1 MSHNTP
7 SAGSGPDGQQPE
19 DQPRN
24 TPAAPYPGQANP
36 GQGTPGQPSPGQ
48 GTPGPAAPGQARP
61 GQQQPGQPYRG
72 PGAPS
77 GSPYPGQASSS
88 HPQPGQ
94 SYPGQASSGQP
105 QPGQSYP
112 GQPRP
117 GQAPGAPYGG
127 PQQYGGFGQGG
138 QGGAGTGGPG
148 YGGPGYGGPGYGAPQ
163 YGGPSAS
170 SGPKGLAIAALIC
183 GIASLVFAWI
193 PIVNVL
199 ALVAGLA
206 AITLGVVSLV
216 KKFGGTVMAWFGAG
230 LGLVGVLG
238 SILAML
244 AFAALTS
251 IADRPDPLK
260 TYNDDRNKQVS
271 VKYIVTTT
279 TPTDVRW
286 YTPTGTSEVNV
297 SKDQTTE
304 FTARGKDS
312 LRVSAISTDSKAKDA
327 KVTCEILVDGTSMA
341 KETGEGKN
349 ATASCS
355 YYRLYSRYSTEKPAK
370 DVSVEFKVTTNGKVS
385 ADSRWSASNRQSS
398 SNRSVEVDADST
410 NTVQAKAD
418 GTLTLTVRGQDP
430 DAASP
435 AYGCEILVDGK
446 SVSKQESNTAYGSAR
461 CTYMPEK

>member
-1 MSHNTP
+1 MSHNSP
-7 SAGSGPDGQQPE
+7 SAGSGADGRQPE

-24 TPAAPYPGQANP
+24 TPAPPYPGQGTPGPANP
-36 GQGTPGQPSPGQ
+36 GQGTPGPASPGQ
-48 GTPGPAAPGQARP
+48 A
-61 GQQQPGQPYRG
+61 QPGQPYRG
-72 PGAPS
+72 PGAPT
-77 GSPYPGQASSS
+77 GPAYPGQ
-88 HPQPGQ
+88 GT
-94 SYPGQASSGQP
+94 
-105 QPGQSYP
+105 PGQSYP

-163 YGGPSAS
+163 YGGLPPAS

-193 PIVNVL
+193 PIVNVV

-251 IADRPDPLK
+251 IADRPDPLT
-260 TYNDDRNKQVS
+260 TYNEDRNKQVS

-279 TPTDVRW
+279 TPTNVRW
-286 YTPTGTSEVNV
+286 YTPTGTSEVNI

-304 FTARGKDS
+304 FTAQGKDS
-312 LRVSAISTDSKAKDA
+312 LRVSANSSDSKAKDA

-370 DVSVEFKVTTNGKVS
+370 DVSVEFKVTTNGKV
-385 ADSRWSASNRQSS
+385 AVDSRWSASNRQSS
-398 SNRSVEVDADST
+398 SNRYVEVDTNST

-446 SVSKQESNTAYGSAR
+446 SVSKQQSNTAYGSAR
-461 CTYMPEK
+461 CTYTPEN

>member
-7 SAGSGPDGQQPE
+7 SAGSGPDGRQPE

-24 TPAAPYPGQANP
+24 TPAPPYPGQAAPGQANP
-36 GQGTPGQPSPGQ
+36 GQASPGQ
-48 GTPGPAAPGQARP
+48 ASAGQAQP
-61 GQQQPGQPYRG
+61 GQQPGQPYRG
-72 PGAPS
+72 PGAPT
-77 GSPYPGQASSS
+77 GS
-88 HPQPGQ
+88 
-94 SYPGQASSGQP
+94 SYPGQPSQP

-117 GQAPGAPYGG
+117 GQAPGGAPYGG
-127 PQQYGGFGQGG
+127 TPQYGGFGSGGPG

-148 YGGPGYGGPGYGAPQ
+148 YGGPGYGAPQ
-163 YGGPSAS
+163 YGGLPPAS

-260 TYNDDRNKQVS
+260 TYNEDRNKQVS
-271 VKYIVTTT
+271 VKYIVTTS

-286 YTPTGTSEVNV
+286 STPTGTSEVSI

-304 FTARGKDS
+304 FTAQAKDS
-312 LRVSAISTDSKAKDA
+312 LRVSANPTSSSATDTKIS
-327 KVTCEILVDGTSMA
+327 CEIVVDGTTVA
-341 KETGEGKN
+341 KETGEGKY
-349 ATASCS
+349 AAASC
-355 YYRLYSRYSTEKPAK
+355 YYYKLYSRYTSEKPSN

-385 ADSRWSASNRQSS
+385 VNSRWSASGAQSS
-398 SNRSVEVDADST
+398 SSRYAEVGSDST
-410 NTVQAKAD
+410 STVQAKSD
-418 GTLTLTVRGQDP
+418 GTLSLTVRSEDRE
-430 DAASP
+430 AASP
-435 AYGCEILVDGK
+435 AFGCEILVDGK

-461 CTYMPEK
+461 CTYTPEK

>member
-7 SAGSGPDGQQPE
+7 STGSGPDGRQPE

-24 TPAAPYPGQANP
+24 TPAPPYPGQA
-36 GQGTPGQPSPGQ
+36 
-48 GTPGPAAPGQARP
+48 APGQASP
-61 GQQQPGQPYRG
+61 GQAQPGQPYRG
-72 PGAPS
+72 PGAPT
-77 GSPYPGQASSS
+77 GSSYPGQASSS
-88 HPQPGQ
+88 QPQPGQ
-94 SYPGQASSGQP
+94 PYPGQPQQGQPQPSRP

-117 GQAPGAPYGG
+117 GQAPGGAPYGG
-127 PQQYGGFGQGG
+127 PQQYGGFGSGGPG
-138 QGGAGTGGPG
+138 QGGAGS
-148 YGGPGYGGPGYGAPQ
+148 GGPGYGGPGYGAPQ
-163 YGGPSAS
+163 YGGRPPAS

-206 AITLGVVSLV
+206 AIALGVVSLV

-260 TYNDDRNKQVS
+260 TYNEDRNKQVS

-286 YTPTGTSEVNV
+286 STPTGTSEVSI

-304 FTARGKDS
+304 FTAQAKDS
-312 LRVSAISTDSKAKDA
+312 LRISANPTDSSATDA
-327 KVTCEILVDGTSMA
+327 KITCEIVVDGTTVA
-341 KETGEGKN
+341 KETGEGKY
-349 ATASCS
+349 AAASC
-355 YYRLYSRYSTEKPAK
+355 YYYKSFSRYTSEKTSN

-385 ADSRWSASNRQSS
+385 VNSRWSASGAQSS
-398 SNRSVEVDADST
+398 SNRYVEVDADST
-410 NTVQAKAD
+410 NTVQAKSD
-418 GTLTLTVRGQDP
+418 GTLTLTVRGEDRENN
-430 DAASP
+430 SP

-461 CTYMPEK
+461 CTYTPAK

>member
-1 MSHNTP
+1 MSHTNPP
-7 SAGSGPDGQQPE
+7 SGQGPDDRQSG

-24 TPAAPYPGQANP
+24 APTPPYPGQANP
-36 GQGTPGQPSPGQ
+36 GQPNPGQANPGQGNPGQPNPAQPSPGQ
-48 GTPGPAAPGQARP
+48 TYPGQGYPGQARP
-61 GQQQPGQPYRG
+61 GQAPGG
-72 PGAPS
+72 
-77 GSPYPGQASSS
+77 
-88 HPQPGQ
+88 
-94 SYPGQASSGQP
+94 
-105 QPGQSYP
+105 
-112 GQPRP
+112 
-117 GQAPGAPYGG
+117 GAPYGST
-127 PQQYGGFGQGG
+127 PQYGGFGS
-138 QGGAGTGGPG
+138 GGPG
-148 YGGPGYGGPGYGAPQ
+148 QGGPGYGGPGYGAPQ
-163 YGGPSAS
+163 YGGRPPA

-193 PIVNVL
+193 PIVNIL

-206 AITLGVVSLV
+206 AIALGVVSLV

-238 SILAML
+238 SILALL

-251 IADRPDPLK
+251 ITDRPDPLK

-304 FTARGKDS
+304 FTAQGKDS
-312 LRVSAISTDSKAKDA
+312 LRVSAISSDRQAKDA
-327 KVTCEILVDGTSMA
+327 KVTCEILVDGTSVA
-341 KETGEGKN
+341 KESGEGKN
-349 ATASCS
+349 AIASCS
-355 YYRLYSRYSTEKPAK
+355 YYKLYSRYTTEQPAK
-370 DVSVEFKVTTNGKVS
+370 DVSVEFKVTANGKV
-385 ADSRWSASNRQSS
+385 AVDSRWSASNRQSS
-398 SNRSVEVDADST
+398 SNRYVEVDADST

-446 SVSKQESNTAYGSAR
+446 SVSKQESNTAYGQAR
-461 CTYMPEK
+461 CTYAPDK

>member
-7 SAGSGPDGQQPE
+7 SAGSGPDGRQPGN
-19 DQPRN
+19 QPGN
-24 TPAAPYPGQANP
+24 PPTPPYPGQAAPGQPASGQANP
-36 GQGTPGQPSPGQ
+36 GQPGPAQPGQSYPGQPSSRPS
-48 GTPGPAAPGQARP
+48 APGQPGQAGP
-61 GQQQPGQPYRG
+61 GQQPGR
-72 PGAPS
+72 
-77 GSPYPGQASSS
+77 
-88 HPQPGQ
+88 PQPGQ
-94 SYPGQASSGQP
+94 SYPGQA
-105 QPGQSYP
+105 
-112 GQPRP
+112 RP
-117 GQAPGAPYGG
+117 GQAPGGAPYGG
-127 PQQYGGFGQGG
+127 SPSGGTPSYGGFGSGGPG
-138 QGGAGTGGPG
+138 QGGFGS
-148 YGGPGYGGPGYGAPQ
+148 GGPGYGGPGYGAPQ
-163 YGGPSAS
+163 YGGPPPAS

-193 PIVNVL
+193 PVVNVV

-206 AITLGVVSLV
+206 AIALGVVSLV

-251 IADRPDPLK
+251 IVDRPDPLK
-260 TYNDDRNKQVS
+260 TYTDDRNKQVS

-304 FTARGKDS
+304 FTAQGKDS
-312 LRVSAISTDSKAKDA
+312 LRVSAISTDSQAKDA

-446 SVSKQESNTAYGSAR
+446 SVSKQESNTAYGQAR

>member
-7 SAGSGPDGQQPE
+7 SAGSGPDGRQPE

-24 TPAAPYPGQANP
+24 TPAPPYP
-36 GQGTPGQPSPGQ
+36 GQGTPGQGNPGQANHGQ
-48 GTPGPAAPGQARP
+48 GTPGPAAPGQAQP

-72 PGAPS
+72 PGAPT
-77 GSPYPGQASSS
+77 GSP
-88 HPQPGQ
+88 
-94 SYPGQASSGQP
+94 YPGQASSGQP

-112 GQPRP
+112 GQAQQGQPGQSYPGQPRP
-117 GQAPGAPYGG
+117 GQAPGTPYGG

-148 YGGPGYGGPGYGAPQ
+148 YGGPGYGGPSYGAPQ
-163 YGGPSAS
+163 YGGLPPAS

-193 PIVNVL
+193 PVVNVV

-251 IADRPDPLK
+251 IAEGPDPLK
-260 TYNDDRNKQVS
+260 TYNEDRNKQVS
-271 VKYIVTTT
+271 VKYIVTTS

-286 YTPTGTSEVNV
+286 STPTGTSEVSI

-304 FTARGKDS
+304 FTAQAKDS
-312 LRVSAISTDSKAKDA
+312 LRISANPTSSSATDA
-327 KVTCEILVDGTSMA
+327 KISCEIVVDGTTVA
-341 KETGEGKN
+341 KETGEGKY
-349 ATASCS
+349 ASASC
-355 YYRLYSRYSTEKPAK
+355 YYYKSFSRYTSPKPSK
-370 DVSVEFKVTTNGKVS
+370 DVSVEFKVTTNGKASVN
-385 ADSRWSASNRQSS
+385 SRWSASGAQSS
-398 SNRSVEVDADST
+398 SNRYVEVDADST
-410 NTVQAKAD
+410 STVQAKSD
-418 GTLTLTVRGQDP
+418 GTLTMTVRGEDR
-430 DAASP
+430 DNNSP
-435 AYGCEILVDGK
+435 AYGCEILVDGR
-446 SVSKQESNTAYGSAR
+446 SVSKQESNTPYGSAR
-461 CTYMPEK
+461 CTYTPEK